1 MSASTVSTAAA
12 PPASHERKGLSS
24 WFWRGRALELAR
36 QAEHEATTELG
47 SRLRHAQTAA
57 QLAAKVLEGVE
68 PLRTEP
74 GYWLATSLYREAAY
88 WALLAQDQEMDA
100 ATLAEALS
108 AAPREVLVFAAG
120 GEDALDALLNVLLDE
135 SRSVAADED
144 LDVQERKAR
153 QAAQFVDALV
163 RLQLGPKR
171 QVHRVLLQRWVRT
184 GGALAILLA
193 LVVGATTLVGRW
205 TQPPDLAQAKPWRA
219 SSSAGDCRP
228 AQRSCLG
235 ARTGIL
241 FHTRTEPNPWF
252 EVDLGEPRD
261 FSVIEVENRD
271 DCCPDVVLPLALEVS
286 DDAKQWRE
294 VARTTES
301 FDVWRAALPAQRARY
316 VRARALRTTALHL
329 VRVSVFER

>member
-1 MSASTVSTAAA
+1 MSASTVSTATA
-12 PPASHERKGLSS
+12 PSASRDRQGFSN
-24 WFWRGRALELAR
+24 WFWRGRELELAR
-36 QAEHEATTELG
+36 RAEHERTTEIG
-47 SRLRHAQTAA
+47 SRLRHAQTASE
-57 QLAAKVLEGVE
+57 LAVRVLEGVE

-74 GYWLATSLYREAAY
+74 GYWLATSLYRDAAY
-88 WALLAQDQEMDA
+88 WALLAQDPEMEA
-100 ATLAEALS
+100 STLAEALS

-135 SRSVAADED
+135 NRAAAADEE
-144 LDVQERKAR
+144 LDAQKLKAR
-153 QAAQFVDALV
+153 QAAEFVDALV

-184 GGALAILLA
+184 GGVLAMCLA
-193 LVVGATTLVGRW
+193 LVIGLTALLGHLTK
-205 TQPPDLAQAKPWRA
+205 PPDLAQAKAWRA

-228 AQRSCLG
+228 TQRSCLG
-235 ARTGIL
+235 ARTRIL

-252 EVDLGEPRD
+252 EVDLGEARE
-261 FSVIEVENRD
+261 FAVIEVENRD

-301 FDVWRAALPAQRARY
+301 FDVWRAQLPPQRARY
-316 VRARALRTTALHL
+316 VRARAQRTTALHL
-329 VRVSVFER
+329 VRLSVFEH